1 MISMKSGDD
10 EILASAGKRACQQGP
25 SNRNAIRFGWGM
37 IEGVFRRIRVL
48 FSEIKVGLK

>member
-25 SNRNAIRFGWGM
+25 SNRSEMRFGWGM
-37 IEGVFRRIRVL
+37 IDDVFRRIRVL
-48 FSEIKVGLK
+48 LSEIKVGLK